1 MRIFLFFAG
10 VFLIFSASC
19 QNSGSSKANDPTDT
33 TLTLAK
39 RIELYSKLIEE
50 TPDDTKLLLARADL
64 FRKSGNLNNAI
75 LDVQKVVQYDNKNI
89 KNQILLAD
97 LFLQSG
103 QTQNTIFTLQGALA
117 VDPNHVGALLKM
129 AELNLMFKR
138 YAQAIENL
146 NKVLD
151 QKPCH
156 DTAFFIKGF
165 ISMEKGDTNSAISY
179 FMESIKCNPKYYE
192 AHIQL
197 AVLFSNL
204 GDPLA
209 LNYYKN
215 AITSR
220 PTSSEAYYNLGLYYQ
235 GIDSLNKAIDIYK
248 QLIKINPKYPYA
260 YYNIGYINL
269 EMLSIPSEAIR
280 YFDMAVQ
287 LKPDYYEAIFNL
299 GLCYERTGDVLKARE
314 LYHQALNIKTNYP
327 KAIEGLNRIDR
338 K

>member
-1 MRIFLFFAG
+1 MFLAGIFL
-10 VFLIFSASC
+10 LISASC
-19 QNSGSSKANDPTDT
+19 QNGGYKQGEDPADS
-33 TLTLAK
+33 TLTVGK
-39 RIELYSKLIEE
+39 RIELY
-50 TPDDTKLLLARADL
+50 TKLLVEKPDDIKLLLERAKL
-64 FRKSGNLNNAI
+64 YQKVGNFNSAI
-75 LDVQKVVQYDNKNI
+75 IDVQKVVQLDNKNMP
-89 KNQILLAD
+89 NQLLLAD
-97 LFLQSG
+97 LFMQVG
-103 QTQNTIFTLQGALA
+103 QTQNTIYTLQGALA
-117 VDPNHVGALLKM
+117 NNPKHIGALLKM

-138 YAQAIENL
+138 YSQAIENV
-146 NKVLD
+146 NIVLE

-165 ISMEKGDTNSAISY
+165 ISLEKADTNSAINY

-197 AVLFSNL
+197 AVLFSHLRN
-204 GDPLA
+204 PIA

-215 AITSR
+215 AIGAR

-235 GIDSLNKAIDIYK
+235 GLDSLNKAIEIYK
-248 QLIKINPKYPYA
+248 QLIKLDPKFPYS

-280 YFDMAVQ
+280 YFDMAMQ

-314 LYHQALNIKTNYP
+314 LYLASLRIKENYS